1 MTAKLSSDFDYVADN
16 IRKVRE
22 RMAQAAEKSERNI
35 DEIQLMAVTK
45 TMPAQAI
52 SAAFDC
58 GVTLFGENKVQELVE
73 KYPLLDM
80 TGRTA
85 HIIGHLQS
93 NKVKYIIDKV
103 DMIQSLDSS
112 KLAKEIDRQAGKNGK
127 VMKTLVE
134 VNIGREAS
142 KSGVLPEDLDDFIE
156 SLKQYKNIKVCGL
169 MAIPPFDEDKEKTR
183 PYFAQIRKL
192 FIDIAGKK
200 SDNIDMSILSM
211 GMSSDFDVAIEE
223 GATIVRV
230 GTAIFGKRKYKGGI

>member
-1 MTAKLSSDFDYVADN
+1 MTAKSSNEFDYIADN

-22 RMAQAAEKSERNI
+22 KIAQSAENSGRNPN
-35 DEIQLMAVTK
+35 EIELMAVTK

-58 GVTLFGENKVQELVE
+58 GVTLFGENRVQELVE
-73 KYPLLDM
+73 KYPKLDM

-103 DMIQSLDSS
+103 DMIQSLDNP
-112 KLAKEIDRQAGKNGK
+112 KLAKEIDRQAEKAGK
-127 VMKTLVE
+127 VMKVLVE
-134 VNIGREAS
+134 VNIGCEPS
-142 KSGVLPEDLDDFIE
+142 KSGVFPENLDEFIE
-156 SLKQYKNIKVCGL
+156 SLKQYKNLKVCGL
-169 MAIPPFDEDKEKTR
+169 MTIPPFNEDKEKTR

-200 SDNIDMSILSM
+200 SDNIDMKILSM
-211 GMSSDFDVAIEE
+211 GMSSDFDIAIEE

-230 GTAIFGKRKYKGGI
+230 GTSIFGKRKK